1 MFVADFAPGFC
12 QRGAVLS
19 HAEII
24 DQLLLLKEQGKT
36 SNAEL
41 ARLIG
46 LPSSRIAEVFSGKRR
61 VTVDEAKVL
70 IDHFGIGE
78 TFSASALE
86 PLLDALIP
94 LIPTGRMTDRSRKAL
109 SESLA
114 YGLALLGR
122 SRANQATGDAL
133 AVAARAAAGRYRE
146 TVTAS

>member
-1 MFVADFAPGFC
+1 LFVADFATGFC

-19 HAEII
+19 HAELL
-24 DQLLLLKEQGKT
+24 DQLLLLKEQGRT
-36 SNAEL
+36 SNADL
-41 ARLIG
+41 ARLTG

-61 VTVDEAKVL
+61 ITLDEAKVL
-70 IDHFGIGE
+70 IEHFGIGE

-86 PLLDALIP
+86 PILDALLP

-109 SESLA
+109 AESLS

-122 SRANQATGDAL
+122 SRANEATEDAL